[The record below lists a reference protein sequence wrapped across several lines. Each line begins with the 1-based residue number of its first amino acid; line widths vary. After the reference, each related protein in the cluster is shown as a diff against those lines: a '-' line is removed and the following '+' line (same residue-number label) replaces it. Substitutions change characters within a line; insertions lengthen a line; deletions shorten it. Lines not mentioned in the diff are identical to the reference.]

1 MSIYPKKEKK
11 WHLPQVLIPLITFK
25 RVLLLLYCMSVYRK
39 RKEVSL
45 PLPVAPNLFAKIP
58 PFPETRR
65 FFYWKIKL
73 FHLIERIF
81 FFTLALQGI
90 PAEGG
95 VLLFEGNVRPSV
107 LARRKRSASS
117 LVPLW
122 AELSGS
128 VPEKRSLPSLAGFPN
143 LFCKNFSFPQ
153 SLKIF
158 HWKIKLLRIDGR
170 ISFFTLALLGIPA

>member
-1 MSIYPKKEKK
+1 MILLTSIYVT
-11 WHLPQVLIPLITFK
+11 HSFK
-25 RVLLLLYCMSVYRK
+25 RSTSPALLYSMTGK
-39 RKEVSL
+39 SL
-45 PLPVAPNLFAKIP
+45 KSSSPSWKLKLFHG
-58 PFPETRR
+58 
-65 FFYWKIKL
+65 KIKL
-73 FHLIERIF
+73 LRIDGRIF

-107 LARRKRSASS
+107 LARRKRSALS